1 MTLFLRN
8 SSLRRT
14 ASEADHG
21 TVSFGLAKMDSRES
35 QHLIQGLVDLVLEL
49 TAIGD
54 AVRSYRKDC
63 SNLTRRIRVLASL
76 FEELRETGCSLPAA
90 AISPFR
96 TIYIA
101 VCSAKDLLQECRD
114 GSQFVL
120 ILDREKTSSRFR
132 ELTADLSRAL
142 DSLPLDSLDISDEV
156 HEQVELVHA
165 QLKRAKGRVDSQDEQ
180 LFQAVNSLLTCEAGG
195 VDGDRVALQKVAEK
209 LRLQKETSWKQ
220 ELKALEGRRGA
231 VASLSEEQCLN
242 HMINVLKQIQVEDE
256 KDAAPSCT
264 ASVAHKAS
272 SSKGRDRS
280 PRKGASVP
288 PDDFKCPISL
298 ELMNDPV
305 IVATGQTYERACIQK
320 WLDNGH
326 KTCPKTQQQLSHLA
340 LTPNYVLRS
349 LIAHWCETNGLDVPK
364 SSNGRN
370 GKYNGSSTGLST
382 SSGDEIQVGPLL
394 LKLASDQ
401 IEVQRGA
408 AGELRLLAKASP
420 ENRLCIAESGAI
432 PILVSLLSTPD
443 LKTQEHAVTALLNLS
458 IHESNKRAI
467 VSAGAIDPIVEV
479 LKHGSMEARENSAA
493 TLFSLSAVDEHKV
506 TIGNSGAIPALVV
519 LLQEGQSRGK
529 KDAATALFTLS
540 IYQGNKAKA
549 VRTGIVPPLMDLL
562 VDTSLGMVDEAL
574 AILAVLA
581 THQEGRLAIGRTN
594 VIPILVD
601 LIRNGSP
608 RNKENGAS
616 VLLALCT
623 SNGIHATNARNLGA
637 AEPLAELLHSGTVR
651 AKRKALEL
659 LAYLNDQ
666 DPVFI
671 GSGRT
676 KEQVRPS

>member
-1 MTLFLRN
+1 
-8 SSLRRT
+8 
-14 ASEADHG
+14 
-21 TVSFGLAKMDSRES
+21 MDRKES
-35 QHLIQGLVDLVLEL
+35 QDLVQGLVDLVLEL

-63 SNLTRRIRVLASL
+63 SNLTRRIKVLAPL

-90 AISPFR
+90 AVSPFR
-96 TIYIA
+96 AIHTA
-101 VCSAKDLLQECRD
+101 LCSAKDLLQECRD
-114 GSQFVL
+114 GSQFVM

-142 DSLPLDSLDISDEV
+142 DSLPLETLDISDEV
-156 HEQVELVHA
+156 HEQVVFVHA
-165 QLKRAKGRVDSQDEQ
+165 QLKKAKGRVDSQDEQ
-180 LFQAVNSLLTCEAGG
+180 LFQAVNTLLTCEADGI
-195 VDGDRVALQKVAEK
+195 DGDHAALEKVAEK
-209 LRLQKETSWKQ
+209 LQLRKETSWKQ
-220 ELKALEGRRGA
+220 ELKALEGRKGA
-231 VASLSEEQCLN
+231 VASRSEEQRMD
-242 HMINVLKQIQVEDE
+242 HMINVLKQIQVEQE
-256 KDAAPSCT
+256 K
-264 ASVAHKAS
+264 AHKAS

-280 PRKGASVP
+280 PREGAPLPPDDVKSLISLELVNDPVTVFTASSKGRDRSPRKGAPVP

-305 IVATGQTYERACIQK
+305 IVATGQTYERVCIQK

-349 LIAHWCETNGLDVPK
+349 LIAQWCETNGLDVPK

-370 GKYNGSSTGLST
+370 GKHNGIITGLST
-382 SSGDEIQVGPLL
+382 SSGEEIQVGPLL

-401 IEVQRGA
+401 VEVQRGA

-623 SNGIHATNARNLGA
+623 SNSNHATTARNLGA
-637 AEPLAELLHSGTVR
+637 TEPLNELLHSGTNR

-659 LAYLNDQ
+659 LAHLSEHDS
-666 DPVFI
+666 VFI
-671 GSGRT
+671 GTGRT
-676 KEQVRPS
+676 R

>member
-1 MTLFLRN
+1 
-8 SSLRRT
+8 
-14 ASEADHG
+14 
-21 TVSFGLAKMDSRES
+21 MDRKES
-35 QHLIQGLVDLVLEL
+35 QDLIQGLVDLVLEL

-63 SNLTRRIRVLASL
+63 SNLTRRIKVLAPL

-90 AISPFR
+90 AVSPFR
-96 TIYIA
+96 AIHTA
-101 VCSAKDLLQECRD
+101 LCSAKDLLLECRD
-114 GSQFVL
+114 GSQFVM

-142 DSLPLDSLDISDEV
+142 DSLPLETLDISDEV
-156 HEQVELVHA
+156 HEQVVFVHA
-165 QLKRAKGRVDSQDEQ
+165 QLKKAKGRVDSQDEQ
-180 LFQAVNSLLTCEAGG
+180 LFQAVNTLLTCEADGI
-195 VDGDRVALQKVAEK
+195 DGDHAALEKVAEK
-209 LRLQKETSWKQ
+209 LQLRKETSWKQ
-220 ELKALEGRRGA
+220 ELKALEGRKGV
-231 VASLSEEQCLN
+231 VASRSEEQRMD
-242 HMINVLKQIQVEDE
+242 HMINVLKQIQVEQE
-256 KDAAPSCT
+256 K
-264 ASVAHKAS
+264 AHKAS

-280 PRKGASVP
+280 PRKGAPVP

-305 IVATGQTYERACIQK
+305 IVATGQTYERVCIQK

-349 LIAHWCETNGLDVPK
+349 LIAQWCETNGLDVPK

-370 GKYNGSSTGLST
+370 GKHNGIITGLST
-382 SSGDEIQVGPLL
+382 SSGEEIQVGPLL

-401 IEVQRGA
+401 VEVQRGA

-623 SNGIHATNARNLGA
+623 SNSNHATTARNLGA
-637 AEPLAELLHSGTVR
+637 TEPLNELLHSGTNR

-659 LAYLNDQ
+659 LAHLSEQ
-666 DPVFI
+666 DSVFI
-671 GSGRT
+671 GTGRT
-676 KEQVRPS
+676 R